1 MSEEEKTIPVRI
13 LKPNE
18 SESSLDGPTTTTTM
32 FGLTNNFTQ
41 LSPTSSVLEAIA
53 YNDRIVVANNNNN
66 SMMAS
71 KLPTTTTTMLRYIK
85 IDESN
90 QISSKREQ
98 SINNNESNNN
108 KKSNQRE
115 CDDNDDI
122 SRPFLPNSNNS
133 KTEAA
138 DKKNKKQ
145 FIHSIYECYA
155 DIRMF
160 IFFMCLI
167 VMLTNALLVNFHIFL
182 NTFCCCCCS

>member
-53 YNDRIVVANNNNN
+53 YNDRIVVANNNN

-71 KLPTTTTTMLRYIK
+71 KLPTTTMLRYIK

-108 KKSNQRE
+108 KSNQRE

-133 KTEAA
+133 KTGAA

-167 VMLTNALLVNFHIFL
+167 VMLTNALLVNF
-182 NTFCCCCCS
+182 N